1 MGADFSDTD
10 LEWATNKDTKL
21 MDTKDQWINLC
32 VMSSSQN
39 SVSIDAM
46 IEDMMDEQR
55 FHGMTGVED
64 LFDEAQIDPIKSDST
79 MFCLKTS
86 ISLHSDCATWD
97 QVVEKLGEHENSIAV
112 CMIAVNNEELF
123 VEAQRL
129 MSEKPTAPGKQLFPV
144 FVRNAKA
151 DSQQLDARVSYL
163 ANEHNGMMVSAKHNH
178 PSAPLMYKYVLKR
191 LAERT
196 LG

>member
-1 MGADFSDTD
+1 
-10 LEWATNKDTKL
+10 
-21 MDTKDQWINLC
+21 
-32 VMSSSQN
+32 MSSPQD

-55 FHGMTGVED
+55 FHGMTGEED
-64 LFDEAQIDPIKSDST
+64 LFDEAKIDPIKSDST

-97 QVVEKLGEHENSIAV
+97 QVVERLGEHENSIAV
-112 CMIAVNNEELF
+112 CMIAVYNEELF

-151 DSQQLDARVSYL
+151 DDQQLDARVSYL
-163 ANEHNGMMVSAKHNH
+163 ANEHNGMMVSAKNNH

-196 LG
+196 LSSNATQ